1 MKKAY
6 KTPELEIMNIQ
17 TDENILNNSF
27 TLNVHEDQYID
38 NEGEVWSNQESDF
51 NIW

>member
-6 KTPELEIMNIQ
+6 KSPELEIINIQ
-17 TDENILNNSF
+17 TDESILNNS
-27 TLNVHEDQYID
+27 LGINIHENQSID